1 MKHFN
6 TKVANC
12 VSKDT
17 LDVKIESLLS
27 DINEELN
34 NRAHLTDIQ
43 RIKKEQD

>member
-17 LDVKIESLLS
+17 LSIKIESLLS

-34 NRAHLTDIQ
+34 DRAHITDTQ